1 MTWIGRYINTLNRI
15 GIFMTKKRKKINN
28 IYQYLVWKFLQNPEK
43 VIWPKEIKIA
53 KSLIKDFGEQ
63 IFKDLDF
70 SELKL
75 ESLAQFRTEKF
86 KKYLL
91 KQKNLSSLDFKKE
104 HAILDKEIEVD
115 KPEKKKPKTLI
126 DFLRHGSKEEEE
138 SK

>member
-1 MTWIGRYINTLNRI
+1 MP
-15 GIFMTKKRKKINN
+15 KKRKKINN

-43 VIWPKEIKIA
+43 VSWPKEIKIA

-86 KKYLL
+86 KKYLA
-91 KQKNLSSLDFKKE
+91 KQNKLSSLDFKKE
-104 HAILDKEIEVD
+104 HAILDKELEVS
-115 KPEKKKPKTLI
+115 KPNKKKPKTLI
-126 DFLRHGSKEEEE
+126 DFLRYGSKEEEK